1 LEREAARG
9 VEPSIH
15 GIHGGDRPTHQV
27 YSILKNLQR
36 KKLIK
41 APMSKMLKKVDEG
54 NKGTN
59 QMSVSESENTKKH
72 KRNSASP

>member
-1 LEREAARG
+1 
-9 VEPSIH
+9 
-15 GIHGGDRPTHQV
+15 
-27 YSILKNLQR
+27 
-36 KKLIK
+36 
-41 APMSKMLKKVDEG
+41 MSKMLKKVDEG